1 MSIRALIVEDE
12 PLARRTLLDFAQR
25 ESDVDIIAEASN
37 GRDAVRLIDELRPD
51 LLFLD
56 VQIPELSGLEVLERI
71 EHDPEIIFTTA
82 FDRYAVSAFE
92 LEALDY
98 LLKPFG
104 QERFQTALEK
114 ARQRLL
120 HPSHLPPVRE
130 RAHAALDVERSLTR
144 IFVRHRGQIVPVKM
158 DEVVR
163 IEAADDYVEIH
174 AHNEVYLV
182 QLTLSELAA
191 RLDAVHFRRVHR
203 SHLINLNHL
212 SSMQPYDERR
222 LLLVMAD
229 GSKVLA
235 SRGGTQELRGLIA

>member
-1 MSIRALIVEDE
+1 
-12 PLARRTLLDFAQR
+12 
-25 ESDVDIIAEASN
+25 
-37 GRDAVRLIDELRPD
+37 
-51 LLFLD
+51 
-56 VQIPELSGLEVLERI
+56 
-71 EHDPEIIFTTA
+71 
-82 FDRYAVSAFE
+82 
-92 LEALDY
+92 
-98 LLKPFG
+98 
-104 QERFQTALEK
+104 
-114 ARQRLL
+114 
-120 HPSHLPPVRE
+120 
-130 RAHAALDVERSLTR
+130 
-144 IFVRHRGQIVPVKM
+144 M

-222 LLLVMAD
+222 LLLVMTD